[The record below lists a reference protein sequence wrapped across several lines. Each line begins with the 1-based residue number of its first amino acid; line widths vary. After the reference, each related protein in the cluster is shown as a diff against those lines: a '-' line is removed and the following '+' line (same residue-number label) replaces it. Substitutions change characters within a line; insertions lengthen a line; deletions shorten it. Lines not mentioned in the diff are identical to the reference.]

1 MKSLASYMWV
11 VCALGPVGVVH
22 AAGDAPHSSV
32 AVKSDSQAIEHVMK
46 KLFDKPEAPLKVA
59 PVVMEGE
66 FAVAGWLQ
74 DSRGGRALLQ
84 KRHGQWVIV
93 VCAGDGLRQAATLVQ
108 TGMKPDAAKRLA
120 SQLALAEGKLPES
133 TLKKFA
139 SFEGMLRVDGQA
151 THGHAQG
158 HGHEQGHASSSG
170 HAKH

>member
-1 MKSLASYMWV
+1 MKSIASHFLMT
-11 VCALGPVGVVH
+11 CALCSVTVVH
-22 AAGDAPHSSV
+22 AASDVPHSSI
-32 AVKSDSQAIEHVMK
+32 AVKSDSQAIEHVLK

-59 PVVMEGE
+59 PVVLEGE

-74 DSRGGRALLQ
+74 DSRGGRALLE

-120 SQLALAEGKLPES
+120 SQLALEESKLPEI

-151 THGHAQG
+151 QHGHGGHGHAAPSG
-158 HGHEQGHASSSG
+158 HG
-170 HAKH
+170 KH